1 MAPEDYAFE
10 LFSLSIRL
18 YFWPGSLVYDRS
30 KRSWE
35 THPSIH
41 PSISHIFL
49 AISRFDGKPTV
60 DGYRGGG
67 KRRKMAVHAGGST
80 SNSIAIFNICFLDTT
95 FDERKGRKARK
106 NVSCISFSWFRLFAC
121 WRAFKYLTGIKYLT
135 ATKRYGKTSIH
146 EIFFETRLDFNWN
159 SFNWYSLVWKIFHKN
174 TFGDLNI
181 FIVN

>member
-41 PSISHIFL
+41 PSPISF
-49 AISRFDGKPTV
+49 SRFHDSMGNC
-60 DGYRGGG
+60 RGGG

-159 SFNWYSLVWKIFHKN
+159 SFNWYSLVWKYITN